1 MVNQYRLG
9 LFTKKIIE
17 YPFRE
22 VLGVIELTLQRSGS
36 MGACDCLLT
45 RLFYSS
51 VG

>member
-1 MVNQYRLG
+1 MINQYCLG

-17 YPFRE
+17 YPFHE
-22 VLGVIELTLQRSGS
+22 VLGVIDLTLQRSDS
-36 MGACDCLLT
+36 MGVCDCLLT